1 MSQIG
6 MGVGAGLHISCI
18 ILEIGQCL
26 MKNSSFLEKFVLAV
40 FWIGWLQP
48 LTLDATH
55 LDAMKSSLYDEK
67 KKNNDKVTT
76 TAELSKI
83 RSCQKEGHIFRNSFV
98 NIGNKTRTCIKSL
111 SCIIITMNV
120 HVLKWSCVF

>member
-6 MGVGAGLHISCI
+6 MGVGAGMHISCI

-26 MKNSSFLEKFVLAV
+26 MKNSSFLEKFVFTA

-67 KKNNDKVTT
+67 KNKYKVTN
-76 TAELSKI
+76 TASKASYDHVKKRDTFLVFHLSI
-83 RSCQKEGHIFRNSFV
+83 LV
-98 NIGNKTRTCIKSL
+98 IKL
-111 SCIIITMNV
+111 E
-120 HVLKWSCVF
+120 HV